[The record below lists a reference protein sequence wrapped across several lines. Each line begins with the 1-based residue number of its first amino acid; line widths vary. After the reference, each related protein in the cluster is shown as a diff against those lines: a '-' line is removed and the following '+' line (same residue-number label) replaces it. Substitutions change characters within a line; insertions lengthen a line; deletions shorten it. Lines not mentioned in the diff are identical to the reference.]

1 MLLPYSSSDIYTG
14 SMKWNDKLSELWFTH
29 TRQIR
34 LQFVTPSDNCQ
45 MGIMKAKVCRN
56 ERSVFW
62 TMWDGFDPDNE
73 KHNDLSDVAYIE
85 AKGLK
90 WRALERL

>member
-1 MLLPYSSSDIYTG
+1 
-14 SMKWNDKLSELWFTH
+14 
-29 TRQIR
+29 
-34 LQFVTPSDNCQ
+34 

-56 ERSVFW
+56 EKSVFW

-73 KHNDLSDVAYIE
+73 EHKKLSDVAFIE

-90 WRALERL
+90 WSVLERL